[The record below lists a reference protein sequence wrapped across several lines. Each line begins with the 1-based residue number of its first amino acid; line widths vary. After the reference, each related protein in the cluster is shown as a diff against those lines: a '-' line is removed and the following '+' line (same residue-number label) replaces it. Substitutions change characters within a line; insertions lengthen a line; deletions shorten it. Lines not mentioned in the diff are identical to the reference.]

1 MTPFPLSFTRERLF
15 VFPNGFGIGSNRVRE
30 KSLGIT
36 GFQVVQLKF
45 WKGTKQMKSSIL
57 KSKENLRKILYNK
70 ANEKGLTVSY
80 EIFGGFVHISPNG
93 SHKSEKFESEEKAIE
108 YLDNLKVG

>member
-30 KSLGIT
+30 KSLGIMV
-36 GFQVVQLKF
+36 FPVVQLKF

-57 KSKENLRKILYNK
+57 KSKENLRKILYSK
-70 ANEKGLTVSY
+70 AAENGFVIQY
-80 EIFGGFVHISPNG
+80 EIFGGFIHVIPKG
-93 SHKSEKFESEEKAIE
+93 SQKGEKFESEEKAIE
-108 YLDNLKVG
+108 YLDNLKMS